1 MYVCMYVCK
10 YVRVCVHVQANEQC
24 GGDGGIA
31 CEQWHIPELFEFI
44 DIAADY
50 FSFLDKKVTP

>member
-1 MYVCMYVCK
+1 MYVCMYLCV
-10 YVRVCVHVQANEQC
+10 YVHVQANEQC
-24 GGDGGIA
+24 GDDGCIA
-31 CEQWHIPELFEFI
+31 CEKWHIPELFEFI